1 MKKLSMI
8 SQFSITFEQGC
19 ERYILNCKQ
28 RNLRQGTINHYKQSY
43 VKFSKYF
50 DRNMLLSEITE
61 ITYKDSVI
69 YLCDTLENG
78 VRVNSYLRD
87 LITTFQFWMNEGWYI
102 PHFKMQA
109 IKVDKHS
116 IETYSDGELKI
127 LTL

>member
-1 MKKLSMI
+1 
-8 SQFSITFEQGC
+8 
-19 ERYILNCKQ
+19 
-28 RNLRQGTINHYKQSY
+28 
-43 VKFSKYF
+43 
-50 DRNMLLSEITE
+50 MLLSEITE
-61 ITYKDSVI
+61 RTDKDYVI

-78 VRVNSYLRD
+78 VSVNSYLRD

-116 IETYSDGELKI
+116 IEIYSDGELKI